1 MVKSRDD
8 FKLAFR
14 SAFLKKNS
22 KQKFSLLSLIII
34 SLVIL
39 IFTNLNLKIINVVEK
54 VLQDLVYRSSLIVSI
69 PEKKINQYY
78 HSFKD
83 HLNIYNLKN
92 DEENL
97 LEKYNAEKLLNEYLI
112 AENNRLREI
121 IGDQQLSEGSIIA
134 KVLLDRES
142 PFLNSIILN
151 KGSKDKIELGMSV
164 LKDDYLVGKVIEV
177 NFLTSRAILISD
189 INSKIAGIIE
199 PLRIHAIISGDGKTQ
214 GVVEYLKDEYYP
226 KINENLNIYT
236 SGIAGIFKP
245 GIPVGKLKLNKDD
258 KELYVE
264 FFSDLTQLEYVKI
277 LTKNLG
283 NSNGEK

>member
-39 IFTNLNLKIINVVEK
+39 IFTNLNLRIINVLEK

-78 HSFKD
+78 HSVKD

-92 DEENL
+92 EEENL
-97 LEKYNAEKLLNEYLI
+97 LEKYNAEKLANEYLI

-121 IGDQQLSEGSIIA
+121 C
-134 KVLLDRES
+134 
-142 PFLNSIILN
+142 
-151 KGSKDKIELGMSV
+151 LGPWGFRSAR
-164 LKDDYLVGKVIEV
+164 GAIHP
-177 NFLTSRAILISD
+177 RA
-189 INSKIAGIIE
+189 NRVQHRG
-199 PLRIHAIISGDGKTQ
+199 
-214 GVVEYLKDEYYP
+214 
-226 KINENLNIYT
+226 
-236 SGIAGIFKP
+236 
-245 GIPVGKLKLNKDD
+245 
-258 KELYVE
+258 
-264 FFSDLTQLEYVKI
+264 
-277 LTKNLG
+277 
-283 NSNGEK
+283 